1 VQFEVFDIDFEEW
14 VVPSGCEDFQDEAA
28 VRIKAA
34 SAAAP
39 RVDRPASMP
48 SIPAAATAACAGA
61 ATSMSEGVPP
71 PGSVAVGGLNAMSGS
86 SAAALT
92 SGHAV
97 SPPVVRAMDLT
108 SNGSGVSQ
116 LLTSDREGGEGPL
129 GIFSP
134 RPSRQRPT
142 RLPAVVSED
151 EVSAEGEG
159 PDRDELVAQQFFEA
173 TTGRSIETE
182 KAVPLSERPQTFD
195 LSGPDVWAGAPI
207 GGADQ
212 QKSGR
217 LNRIKRSASISVV

>member
-1 VQFEVFDIDFEEW
+1 M
-14 VVPSGCEDFQDEAA
+14 PCGCEDFQDEAA

-34 SAAAP
+34 SPAAP
-39 RVDRPASMP
+39 RADRPASMP
-48 SIPAAATAACAGA
+48 SIPAAGTATAAA
-61 ATSMSEGVPP
+61 AASMSEGVPP
-71 PGSVAVGGLNAMSGS
+71 LGSVTFEGLNAMSGS
-86 SAAALT
+86 SASALI

-97 SPPVVRAMDLT
+97 SSPVVRAMDLS
-108 SNGSGVSQ
+108 SNGSGASQ
-116 LLTSDREGGEGPL
+116 LLNSDREGGEGPL

-151 EVSAEGEG
+151 EVSAEGA
-159 PDRDELVAQQFFEA
+159 DHDELVAQQFFEA
-173 TTGRSIETE
+173 TTGGSIETA

-207 GGADQ
+207 GGAEQ